1 MNSELSKLIP
11 AIVSYVNDRDSYVSK
26 TKLLKLLYLF
36 DVEYYRMHRS
46 TYTGFNWKY
55 YHLGPWTAEY
65 DGVLDSLLANQIL
78 TIRRSSDPGYDTE
91 FYSSPEYIDI
101 SRLFSGYKDESILKN
116 ILYTW
121 GEKSTPEILDYVY
134 FRTEP
139 MQHGERNEPLDFSHI
154 GAGLPE
160 YKRTSSGKTQQEI
173 QAARQK
179 IRERRAAR
187 EGQQARTVTFT
198 PPKYDEEFF
207 ESMEKIEALNY

>member
-1 MNSELSKLIP
+1 MNPELSKLIS

-36 DVEYYRMHRS
+36 DVEYYRIHRS

-65 DGVLDSLLANQIL
+65 DGVLEGLLANQIL
-78 TIRRSSDPGYDTE
+78 TMRRSSDPGYDTE
-91 FYSSPEYIDI
+91 FYRSPEHVDV
-101 SRLFSGYKDESILKN
+101 SQLFSSYKDESILKN

-121 GEKSTPEILDYVY
+121 GEKATPEILDYVY
-134 FRTEP
+134 FQTEP
-139 MQHGERNEPLDFSHI
+139 MQHGERNEPLDFRRI
-154 GAGLPE
+154 EEQLPQ
-160 YKRTSSGKTQQEI
+160 YKRSSSGKKQEEI
-173 QAARQK
+173 DAVRQK
-179 IRERRAAR
+179 IKERRAVR
-187 EGQQARTVTFT
+187 TGQQDKAITFT